1 MRSAFYFF
9 LMIFS
14 LIFLA
19 SCDHDID
26 LKSENAELLIG
37 NWISPLYIDSLVQYT
52 RAGALKDDDFGI
64 SFKSENLLIE
74 RQNAG
79 WCGTPPISYVNYN
92 GTWSKTGDIIDISV
106 DFWGGKANRQWKV
119 IAIDS
124 KTLTIYPV
132 KTEYIYSESS
142 NK

>member
-9 LMIFS
+9 LLIFS

-19 SCDHDID
+19 SCDYDID
-26 LKSENAELLIG
+26 LKSENSELLIG

-52 RAGALKDDDFGI
+52 RAGALKDDDSGI

-79 WCGTPPISYVNYN
+79 WCGTPPVFYANYDGN
-92 GTWSKTGDIIDISV
+92 WNRNETILKITVGYWGGTVDYEWKIVSV
-106 DFWGGKANRQWKV
+106 DNNK
-119 IAIDS
+119 
-124 KTLTIYPV
+124 LMIYRV
-132 KTEYIYSESS
+132 KDTYHYQE
-142 NK
+142 

>member
-1 MRSAFYFF
+1 MKTLFR
-9 LMIFS
+9 LNLLLFS
-14 LIFLA
+14 LVCLT
-19 SCDHDID
+19 SCESNFD

-52 RAGALKDDDFGI
+52 RAEALKDDYSGI

-79 WCGTPPISYVNYN
+79 RCGTPPISYANYN

-106 DFWGGKANRQWKV
+106 DFWGGKINRKWKV
-119 IAIDS
+119 ITIDE
-124 KTLTIYPV
+124 KTLTIYTV
-132 KTEYIYSESS
+132 KSDYIFKE
-142 NK
+142 

>member
-9 LMIFS
+9 PLIFS
-14 LIFLA
+14 LIFLT
-19 SCDHDID
+19 SCDYDQD

-52 RAGALKDDDFGI
+52 RAEALKVDYSGI

-74 RQNAG
+74 RQNADR
-79 WCGTPPISYVNYN
+79 CGTPPISYANYN

-106 DFWGGKANRQWKV
+106 DFWGGKVNRKWKV
-119 IAIDS
+119 IAIDEKS
-124 KTLTIYPV
+124 LTIYPV
-132 KTEYIYSESS
+132 KSDYIFKE
-142 NK
+142 